1 MKKSMF
7 EIPLQERELKEWFSG
22 AFSGTFDAVQPSR
35 GSTVGLSDL
44 VIHYLGKTLVPVE
57 LKVGTYDP
65 KAHTVRSLR
74 VRPAQIRW
82 HHLFNHRG
90 GHSLFLI
97 GVGFSPL
104 FSIWAVP
111 GSCVR
116 ELASGGTV
124 TCRRVKAG
132 AVYHRSGR
140 AKPDALFTQE
150 LNEAIDWASRL

>member
-7 EIPLQERELKEWFSG
+7 EKPLRERELKDWFVG
-22 AFSGTFDAVQPSR
+22 AFVGKFDAVQPSR

-44 VIHYLGKTLVPVE
+44 VIHYRDVTLLPVE

-65 KAHTVRSLR
+65 KAHTIHSSR

-82 HHLFNHRG
+82 HHLFNHKG
-90 GHSLFLI
+90 GHSLFLV

-116 ELASGGTV
+116 ELASAGTEF
-124 TCRRVKAG
+124 CKRVKAG
-132 AVYHRSGR
+132 AVYHGSGR
-140 AKPDALFTQE
+140 GKPDALFTQE